1 MSYLSAFSIAVTG
14 TDYVLSIGSSTYTS
28 PISSTQINAYEGNSS
43 YFYFGELGLQ
53 TLLDYS
59 LCSSPTAASRAL
71 LITAIQALANTVDE
85 TFGSLTLTDA
95 SNQLIVQPGG
105 TGTTFT
111 ITGTNPASSRVFTLQ
126 DVASSNFVMSE
137 GAQTVNGVKTFGSGP
152 IVPSLTLNATV
163 PWLILNP
170 SGGATAFTI
179 TCSAPA
185 SSRTFTLPDV
195 ATSNFVMSEG
205 TQGINGSKT
214 FGSSVAVSPTSNQL
228 VLGAIRT
235 VTITAPTPATSS
247 RTHTIPDVS
256 GDASFVM
263 TEAAQTINGVKTFS
277 SGINLG
283 NTTFSS
289 YIEASTFATAPE
301 LLFGGANTGMTYT
314 VRRHRYTKIGN
325 VYFVEVYLIINALG
339 SSTGVASVSNFP
351 GTFPATNTGVQ
362 LTASVGGV
370 DLSANNYQVVA
381 APSGGT
387 STVLLYQTGDNVNGT
402 QLSETAFANGDGVQ
416 IYGFYSV

>member
-59 LCSSPTAASRAL
+59 LCSSPTGASRAL

-85 TFGSLTLTDA
+85 TFGSLTLIDA

-111 ITGTNPASSRVFTLQ
+111 ITGTNPASSRVFTLP
-126 DVASSNFVMSE
+126 DVASASFVMTQ
-137 GAQTVNGVKTFGSGP
+137 GAQTLSGVKTFGSAP
-152 IVPSLTLNATV
+152 IAPSLTLNAAA
-163 PWLILNP
+163 PLFILNP
-170 SGGATAFTI
+170 NGGATAFTI

-185 SSRTFTLPDV
+185 SSRVFTLPDV

-263 TEAAQTINGVKTFS
+263 TEAAQTLNGIKTFS

-283 NTTFSS
+283 NTTLTN
-289 YIEASTFATAPE
+289 YTEANFATSVE
-301 LLFGGANTGMTYT
+301 VKFGGNNTGMTYT
-314 VRRHRYTKIGN
+314 VRRNQYTRIGR
-325 VYFVEVYLIINALG
+325 VVFIEIFIILNAKG
-339 SSTGVASVSNFP
+339 SSTGVVTIENFP
-351 GTFPATNTGVQ
+351 FNFPATNTGVQ
-362 LTASVGGV
+362 LMVATTGIDLVANYTFMAAS
-370 DLSANNYQVVA
+370 
-381 APSGGT
+381 PIGGT
-387 STVLLYQTGDNVNGT
+387 TNVGIYQYGDNVGAL
-402 QLSETAFANGDGVQ
+402 QLTDVEVANGDGIQ